1 VPYLWGAGRER
12 HYSGGRQRYGATH
25 FWRHRHGE
33 RRRVG
38 QSVGRRSGRRHQTR
52 NEPNFRRPDA
62 RSMRDG
68 PTTDAHPLV
77 GLYSGDPTRDGP
89 DGSPATRH
97 RMTAPYAAEAS

>member
-1 VPYLWGAGRER
+1 
-12 HYSGGRQRYGATH
+12 
-25 FWRHRHGE
+25 
-33 RRRVG
+33 
-38 QSVGRRSGRRHQTR
+38 
-52 NEPNFRRPDA
+52 
-62 RSMRDG
+62 MRDG